1 MKVQI
6 ENVKATGQE
15 ENFEV
20 IQRCVNSIRDTKTIH
35 EAFIN
40 IQNVMQNIV
49 FWKYGRG
56 GNHIWIS
63 NKQNERLLLITE

>member
-6 ENVKATGQE
+6 ENVKSTGQE

-35 EAFIN
+35 EAFN
-40 IQNVMQNIV
+40 KIQNEMKNIV

-56 GNHIWIS
+56 GSHIWIS
-63 NKQNERLLLITE
+63 NYKNERLLLITE